1 MTGITQ
7 AYLLGAAKAQEDFSK
22 LAWAW
27 VGKAVQN
34 PMTSGAVMGGL
45 TGAMAGG
52 QDNRLYGALAGATLG
67 AFGGRT
73 GVRGARTN
81 AGFHGPAMKPVPQP
95 QGLTNLQMQ
104 NLPILSGGLAAGG
117 VTGGLAGGAAMNMIG
132 LGDRPQ
138 SMYQR
143 YYG

>member
-1 MTGITQ
+1 MTALTQ

-34 PMTSGAVMGGL
+34 PMTSGAVVGGL

-52 QDNRLYGALAGATLG
+52 QDNRMLGALAGAGLG
-67 AFGGRT
+67 ALGGRT
-73 GVRGARTN
+73 GMRGYTRNNTVSPITPGQGFSPQTSN
-81 AGFHGPAMKPVPQP
+81 LIGGAGAIG
-95 QGLTNLQMQ
+95 T
-104 NLPILSGGLAAGG
+104 GGIA
-117 VTGGLAGGAAMNMIG
+117 GGLAGGAAMNMIG

-138 SMYQR
+138 SMYHR